1 MLVIEADIHE
11 YVGMSYVDKNI
22 SGPLVHMGI
31 DEPTQDPGQVRHSHA
46 NSATNWNSHCPIKF

>member
-22 SGPLVHMGI
+22 LGPLVHMYA
-31 DEPTQDPGQVRHSHA
+31 DR
-46 NSATNWNSHCPIKF
+46 IKVKINILNILYMCASDSDIH